1 MRSGRGEVANCGTA
15 RTRRSVQRGGHSE
28 APSHLQQAA
37 GGPGIHLCTAAG
49 GQDVPGGAPS
59 VNGSTGTP
67 GWASSSPRCP
77 GWVRSGTRGSG
88 TARDHGSHEC
98 SQPHEQA
105 AGNSVAGAG
114 SLQATLFITL
124 SSSLLSAGWQL
135 VLLLAE
141 QYILYIFLPPL
152 FLGYFWPP
160 CCGCFQ
166 RAGSLLRVPRG
177 RGGMY
182 GEGFPD
188 EVGEAG
194 TCSISCV
201 PRSWGAGGA
210 AFS

>member
-1 MRSGRGEVANCGTA
+1 MRSGRGEAANCGTA
-15 RTRRSVQRGGHSE
+15 RTRRSVQRGGHGE

-49 GQDVPGGAPS
+49 GQDVPRGPPS

-124 SSSLLSAGWQL
+124 SSSLLFCRVATGSAVGR
-135 VLLLAE
+135 AI
-141 QYILYIFLPPL
+141 YIIYIFASTISRL
-152 FLGYFWPP
+152 FL
-160 CCGCFQ
+160 
-166 RAGSLLRVPRG
+166 ASLLRVLSKSR
-177 RGGMY
+177 
-182 GEGFPD
+182 
-188 EVGEAG
+188 
-194 TCSISCV
+194 
-201 PRSWGAGGA
+201 
-210 AFS
+210 